1 MYQERQMRE
10 TIQYMQA
17 DGQRRKAPSRRRAA
31 GRRRKRGRVLPVLV
45 LLCMFVIL
53 LVIAA
58 QWLLHME
65 NTSLVAGDFTF
76 WGDSYLEDCPQ
87 ELLDIAKKNSETE
100 EFVRDYAK
108 EKDKAHVIDL
118 SGEVKKGE
126 IPLFMQWDKRWGY
139 EYYGDEM
146 IAINGCGPTCLSMV
160 ACGLSGNTK
169 WSPLEVAHMAEKGG
183 YCVSGSGSSWSL
195 MSEGA
200 EMLGLNVHKIR
211 FQEDVIIQTLREG
224 MPIICIMGPGDFTTT
239 GHFIVLCGVDKNGKI
254 EVRDPFRRVNSEKKW
269 DIETIMSQTRDLWAY
284 TL

>member
-31 GRRRKRGRVLPVLV
+31 GRRRKRGTVLPVLV
-45 LLCMFVIL
+45 LLCTFVIL

-76 WGDSYLEDCPQ
+76 LGDSYLEDCPQ
-87 ELLDIAKKNSETE
+87 ELLDIAKKNPETE

-108 EKDKAHVIDL
+108 EKDKEHVIDL

-211 FQEDVIIQTLREG
+211 FQEDVIIETLREG